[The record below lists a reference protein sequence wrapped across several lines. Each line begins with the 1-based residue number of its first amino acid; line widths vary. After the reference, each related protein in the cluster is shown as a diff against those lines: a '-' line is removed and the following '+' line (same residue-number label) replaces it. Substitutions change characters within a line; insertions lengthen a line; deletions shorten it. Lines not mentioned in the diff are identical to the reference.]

1 MKVHLSDSSRAGF
14 LGAALLAIAAYAVF
28 GFQHGFEEQV
38 GWYVTLLPGA
48 LVAAAISDIIR
59 KTIPGAARVA
69 FWSPSRHTVS
79 FPTLPR
85 VRKSLFARLN
95 PQSPSHWTVCRQ
107 RLPSR
112 VTTELP
118 VIRPG
123 SMPGKDVSLA
133 LGLLPACRQGPAS

>member
-69 FWSPSRHTVS
+69 FW
-79 FPTLPR
+79 
-85 VRKSLFARLN
+85 
-95 PQSPSHWTVCRQ
+95 
-107 RLPSR
+107 
-112 VTTELP
+112 
-118 VIRPG
+118 
-123 SMPGKDVSLA
+123 
-133 LGLLPACRQGPAS
+133 GLLIGLNFLWYFGISLVAIKAYRFVSNASDSP